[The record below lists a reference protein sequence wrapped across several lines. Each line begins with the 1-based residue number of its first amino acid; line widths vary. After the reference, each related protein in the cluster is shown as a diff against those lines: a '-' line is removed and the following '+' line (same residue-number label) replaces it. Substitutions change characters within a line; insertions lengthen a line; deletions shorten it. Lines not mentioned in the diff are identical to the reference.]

1 MKGAGC
7 LLLRHGLIRIKFLKM
22 KVFVESTFGDMNFK
36 GTNERGQS
44 MQFSGNKE
52 AVSPMESVLMAAAA
66 CSSIDVEMILKK
78 MRQEFISVLVEV
90 DGTRADAVPA
100 VFTKIHMHFIVN
112 GDIKLEKAQKAVDMS
127 MEQYCSVSIM
137 LAKAAEIT
145 HSVEVRIPEWN
156 DTI

>member
-1 MKGAGC
+1 
-7 LLLRHGLIRIKFLKM
+7 M
-22 KVFVESTFGDMNFK
+22 KVFVESTFGDMNFR

-66 CSSIDVEMILKK
+66 CSSIDVELILKK

-90 DGTRADAVPA
+90 EGTRADAVPA

-127 MEQYCSVSIM
+127 LEQYCSVSIM

-145 HSVEVRIPEWN
+145 HSVEVRVPEWN
-156 DTI
+156 DNI